1 MARSTSVVRF
11 LPLGAPRLGF
21 VAAAGTCAADFEALV
36 PRAGIDPDREVCRVW
51 RATDVL
57 PLKVACELSRR
68 TRVRCRAG
76 LRPGSLAAHIGN
88 PSSMYLTK
96 SRGWPRSPG
105 IAGRR
110 TGPCSAAGDGEALDA
125 EPQLYS
131 APTPLGTC
139 GAGHNQQGLSSLL
152 LWPQAVSSTHRH
164 DAQRRMFTRA
174 LLCSPY
180 LAGATRPAACCL
192 APSFS
197 CRSRPSSLH
206 SSRKAR
212 SICDRHDASASHPAA
227 WRPFLLM

>member
-152 LWPQAVSSTHRH
+152 LWPQAVSSTRI
-164 DAQRRMFTRA
+164 AMTRKGRWSPGHSCA
-174 LLCSPY
+174 LLILPTP
-180 LAGATRPAACCL
+180 LARPRAV
-192 APSFS
+192 SH
-197 CRSRPSSLH
+197 RPS
-206 SSRKAR
+206 
-212 SICDRHDASASHPAA
+212 AA
-227 WRPFLLM
+227 IAGRAAYIPRGRCCVKTHRRGRNGVVKEGFLGR